1 MYLWGPPSEAGPAR
15 IWGLPINLNDV
26 LTTNVGQDRTAL
38 VGAFDLS
45 WIGLFERR
53 GVVVDQGWVN
63 DQFRENRRTIR
74 ASGRWALVMFRPPA
88 FCKITSPAL
97 T

>member
-1 MYLWGPPSEAGPAR
+1 
-15 IWGLPINLNDV
+15 LNDI
-26 LTTNVGQDRTAL
+26 LKNNVGQDRVAL
-38 VGAFDLS
+38 VGSFELS